1 MTEEQASQLLSLTQQ
16 LIASSQDAANAT
28 HALMGVEQ
36 FIAHLLSGVFFLTL
50 IFGSV
55 ICSQLR
61 RSGGA

>member
-1 MTEEQASQLLSLTQQ
+1 MTDAQAAEQLALTLQ

-36 FIAHLLSGVFFLTL
+36 FIAHLLQGLFFLAL

-61 RSGGA
+61 RSGGS